1 MKKPRKF
8 PPLSLNV
15 YVEPAV
21 YEVTGLLDWSKSCN
35 EKEEALLDPL
45 PCPTLPHESKPLL
58 NALVCDIAPA
68 RKSRIVLCDIVI
80 PDVTHA
86 RQGVLRTKNQLG
98 RLRKEI
104 HIDRKI

>member
-35 EKEEALLDPL
+35 EKEEAVLESL
-45 PCPTLPHESKPLL
+45 PCPTVPHES
-58 NALVCDIAPA
+58 
-68 RKSRIVLCDIVI
+68 
-80 PDVTHA
+80 
-86 RQGVLRTKNQLG
+86 
-98 RLRKEI
+98 
-104 HIDRKI
+104 

>member
-1 MKKPRKF
+1 MKNPMKF

-35 EKEEALLDPL
+35 EKEEAVLDSL
-45 PCPTLPHESKPLL
+45 PCPTLPHESEPLL
-58 NALVCDIAPA
+58 YALICDIAPA
-68 RKSRIVLCDIVI
+68 RKSRIALCDII
-80 PDVTHA
+80 ILSIIQSDVTYA

-98 RLRKEI
+98 R
-104 HIDRKI
+104 